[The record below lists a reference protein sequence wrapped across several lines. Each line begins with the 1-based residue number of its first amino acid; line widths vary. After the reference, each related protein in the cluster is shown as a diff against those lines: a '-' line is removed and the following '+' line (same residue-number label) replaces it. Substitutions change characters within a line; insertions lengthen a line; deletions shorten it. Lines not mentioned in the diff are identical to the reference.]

1 MEEPKNYEAKME
13 TINEVQ
19 MHLINLI
26 VSIQKTQV
34 IIIKETQVTS
44 TQKV

>member
-1 MEEPKNYEAKME
+1 MEEPRNYEAKME
-13 TINEVQ
+13 TIDEVP

-26 VSIQKTQV
+26 ISIQKTQV
-34 IIIKETQVTS
+34 IVIEETQVTS